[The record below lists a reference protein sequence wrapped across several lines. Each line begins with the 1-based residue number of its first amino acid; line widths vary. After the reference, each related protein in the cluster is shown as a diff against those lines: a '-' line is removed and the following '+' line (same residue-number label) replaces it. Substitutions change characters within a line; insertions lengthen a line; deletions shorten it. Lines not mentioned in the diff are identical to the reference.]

1 MEVGGSGGGEEKKKV
16 SNSCKAFSW
25 DLFNIAVHMTMATIE
40 TNMATHAMLC
50 ALLLLLLAPPGSSA
64 QKGLIEGGAK
74 EQSDL
79 VCATGYV
86 MDTLCT

>member
-1 MEVGGSGGGEEKKKV
+1 
-16 SNSCKAFSW
+16 
-25 DLFNIAVHMTMATIE
+25 MTMATIE

-79 VCATGYV
+79 VCATG
-86 MDTLCT
+86 